1 MAPVYEPKA
10 KRRKIDVT
18 ETGPKSTISSAQGL
32 HDLLQFKQT
41 SSPDVKGGKIH
52 PRPIVMY

>member
-10 KRRKIDVT
+10 KRRKIDAIDVT
-18 ETGPKSTISSAQGL
+18 AKPTIHSAGDL

-41 SSPDVKGGKIH
+41 SSADAKNGK
-52 PRPIVMY
+52 